1 MGWNKGGVLPSQIL
15 RSMIDSGRISS
26 PLNLYPHLQPASI
39 DLPVGDVAYE
49 MQGVVL
55 PRKGEKITD
64 LIEKYRVPHVRAIDL
79 TKGAIL
85 EKGATY
91 LIRSAVRVALDS
103 DITVEASPKSSI
115 GRIDLHTRT
124 VVDGGQLFDTI
135 PRGYEGFIYIYV
147 VSNSFRVYIE
157 SGIPVTQLRFRSGE
171 ATLDYLETKMLGEL
185 HGFVY
190 DEAGTN
196 IPPSITSQ
204 LPGAVLT
211 LDLQNYDV
219 VGWWAKSTH
228 TPVFMNRLD
237 NPVSEFWEAI
247 PRPKN
252 GALHVPHGKFGIYVT
267 RESVSFPPYVRGRD
281 KGSSHVEPGFS
292 GVMMIYDPTAGEFRA
307 HYAGFFDPGFGW
319 REKSPVAKS
328 QVKRKLLGKKRMGPR
343 PGNAGV
349 LEIRSFEKDRI
360 LRHGDPICRM
370 VYERLLEVPDLIYGV
385 GGLGSNYGV
394 QRGAKLAK
402 FFK

>member
-1 MGWNKGGVLPSQIL
+1 
-15 RSMIDSGRISS
+15 
-26 PLNLYPHLQPASI
+26 
-39 DLPVGDVAYE
+39 

-55 PRKGEKITD
+55 PRKGEKVTEI
-64 LIEKYRVPHVRAIDL
+64 IEKYRVPLVPAL
-79 TKGAIL
+79 NLSKGAIL

-91 LIRSAVRVALDS
+91 LIRSAVRVKLDA
-103 DITVEASPKSSI
+103 DIKVEASPKSSI

-135 PRGYEGFIYIYV
+135 PRGYEGYIYIYV

-157 SGIPVTQLRFRSGE
+157 SGIPVMQLRFRSGE

-190 DEAGTN
+190 DKTGTN
-196 IPPSITSQ
+196 TPPSITSQ
-204 LPGAVLT
+204 LPGTLLT
-211 LDLQNYDV
+211 LDLQSYDV
-219 VGWWAKSTH
+219 IGWWAKHTH
-228 TPVFMNRLD
+228 RPVFMNRLD
-237 NPVSEFWEAI
+237 NPISEFWEPI
-247 PRPKN
+247 LQPKK
-252 GALHVPHGKFGIYVT
+252 GFLHVPHGQFGIYVT
-267 RESVSFPPYVRGRD
+267 KEFVAFPPFVRGRNVED
-281 KGSSHVEPGFS
+281 RAIEPGFS

-319 REKSPVAKS
+319 HQKTKLNTKAK
-328 QVKRKLLGKKRMGPR
+328 LFGKKTSKIRK
-343 PGNAGV
+343 GNAAV

-394 QRGAKLAK
+394 QKGAKLAK

>member
-1 MGWNKGGVLPSQIL
+1 MGWNKGGVLPSQFL
-15 RSMIDSGRISS
+15 RSMIDSKRISS
-26 PLNLYPHLQPASI
+26 NLNLYPHIQPASI

-55 PRKGEKITD
+55 PRKGEKVTEI
-64 LIEKYRVPHVRAIDL
+64 IEKYRVPSVKAL
-79 TKGAIL
+79 NLSKGAIL

-91 LIRSAVRVALDS
+91 LIRSAVRVKLDA
-103 DITVEASPKSSI
+103 DIKVEASPKSSI

-135 PRGYEGFIYIYV
+135 PQGYEGYIYIYV

-157 SGIPVTQLRFRSGE
+157 SGIPVMQLRFRSGE

-185 HGFVY
+185 YGFVY
-190 DEAGTN
+190 DRSGTN
-196 IPPSITSQ
+196 TPPSITSQ
-204 LPGAVLT
+204 LPGTLLS
-211 LDLQNYDV
+211 LDLESYDII
-219 VGWWAKSTH
+219 GWWAKHTH
-228 TPVFMNRLD
+228 RPVFMNRQD
-237 NPVSEFWEAI
+237 NPTSEFWEAI
-247 PRPKN
+247 PSPKK
-252 GALHVPHGKFGIYVT
+252 GFLHVPHGQFGIYVT
-267 RESVSFPPYVRGRD
+267 QEYVSFPPFVKGRD
-281 KGSSHVEPGFS
+281 EESRSMEPGFS

-319 REKSPVAKS
+319 HKQLAGQDKNKKFFGSSKS
-328 QVKRKLLGKKRMGPR
+328 KLKQ
-343 PGNAGV
+343 GNAAV

-370 VYERLLEVPDLIYGV
+370 VYERLLDIPDLIYGS
-385 GGLGSNYGV
+385 GDLRSNYGI
-394 QRGAKLAK
+394 QKGAKLAK

>member
-1 MGWNKGGVLPSQIL
+1 MGWNKGGVLPSQLL

-26 PLNLYPHLQPASI
+26 NLDLYPHIQPASI

-55 PRKGEKITD
+55 PRKGEKVTEI
-64 LIEKYRVPHVRAIDL
+64 IEKYRVPSVRALDL

-91 LIRSAVRVALDS
+91 LIRSAVRVKLDT
-103 DITVEASPKSSI
+103 DIKVEASPKSSI

-135 PRGYEGFIYIYV
+135 PQGYEGYIYIYV
-147 VSNSFRVYIE
+147 VGNSFRVYIE
-157 SGIPVTQLRFRSGE
+157 SGIPVMQLRFRSGE
-171 ATLDYLETKMLGEL
+171 ATLDYLETKMLGEI

-190 DEAGTN
+190 DKSGANT
-196 IPPSITSQ
+196 PLCITSS
-204 LPGAVLT
+204 LPGTLLS
-211 LDLQNYDV
+211 LDLQSYDII
-219 VGWWAKSTH
+219 GWWAKRTH
-228 TPVFMNRLD
+228 RPVFMNRLD
-237 NPVSEFWEAI
+237 NPIDEFWEPI
-247 PRPKN
+247 YRPKS
-252 GALHVPHGKFGIYVT
+252 GSLHVPHGQFGIYVT
-267 RESVSFPPYVRGRD
+267 REYVAFPPFVKGRD
-281 KGSSHVEPGFS
+281 HEARTLEPGFS

-307 HYAGFFDPGFGW
+307 HYAGFFDPGFGC
-319 REKSPVAKS
+319 RYTSTEKTASSRGFLSWKKS
-328 QVKRKLLGKKRMGPR
+328 VKRR
-343 PGNAGV
+343 GNAAV

-370 VYERLLEVPDLIYGV
+370 VYERLLEIPDLVYGV
-385 GGLGSNYGV
+385 GGLGSNYGI
-394 QRGAKLAK
+394 QEGAKLAK